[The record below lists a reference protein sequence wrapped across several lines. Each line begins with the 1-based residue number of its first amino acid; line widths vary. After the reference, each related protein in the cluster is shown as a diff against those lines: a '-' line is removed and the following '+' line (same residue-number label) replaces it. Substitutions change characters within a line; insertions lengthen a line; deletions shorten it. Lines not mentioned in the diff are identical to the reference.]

1 LIYGNGLIASA
12 FREKSYQNNRYIIFA
27 SGVSNSS
34 ENRSS
39 EFLREKNNLLACI
52 DSGHS
57 PVYFSTCSIYDL
69 SLKNSSY
76 VQHKLEMESICKR
89 AESFL
94 IFRLPQ
100 VVGVSSNPNTIT
112 NYLFNKI
119 STYSKFELWTNVSR
133 VLIDVEDVVLVV
145 NYVIENNLIEKSI
158 INVGHEYPISALEIV
173 EIFESILKVKAN
185 YDLVNKGMVYS
196 INTKFISNITK
207 LVGIKFDSE
216 YSKKLLYKYYV
227 S

>member
-1 LIYGNGLIASA
+1 MIYGNGLIASA
-12 FREKSYQNNRYIIFA
+12 FRKKAYRNNRYIIFA

-52 DSGHS
+52 DSGHF

-69 SLKNSSY
+69 SLRNSFY

-89 AESFL
+89 AKSFL

-119 STYSKFELWTNVSR
+119 STYSKFELWANVSR
-133 VLIDVEDVVLVV
+133 VLIDVEDVVLIV
-145 NYVIENNLIEKSI
+145 NYVIENNLIEKST

-185 YDLVNKGMVYS
+185 YDLVNKGVVYS
-196 INTKFISNITK
+196 IDTKFISSITK
-207 LVGIKFDSE
+207 LIGIEFDSE
-216 YSKKLLYKYYV
+216 YSKKLLYKYYMG
-227 S
+227 